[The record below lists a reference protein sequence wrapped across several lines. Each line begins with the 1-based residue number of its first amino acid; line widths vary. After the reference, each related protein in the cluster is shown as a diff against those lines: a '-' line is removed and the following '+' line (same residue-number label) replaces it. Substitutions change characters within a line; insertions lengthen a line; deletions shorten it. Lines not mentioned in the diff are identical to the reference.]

1 MRFAQTAWEKERNGW
16 RAVVQFNVVRSIRTI
31 LEAIQAE
38 IRGDPTH
45 ESDEVESRT
54 DNGEEEELQ
63 LDEIHSLLTIRLA
76 PLHAVEASL
85 KRRLGPGAESHHSE
99 MLMAATPFDEPNGR
113 SVGKSSSQEFTVR
126 SWKEVLD
133 PENPMNN
140 HPGTDLDEATITIA
154 ACKDDMKALWN
165 DKTVRHVLK
174 RRKQLLPDSAGL

>member
-16 RAVVQFNVVRSIRTI
+16 RTVVQFNVVRSIRTI

-45 ESDEVESRT
+45 ELDEVESQT
-54 DNGEEEELQ
+54 DNGDDEELQ
-63 LDEIHSLLTIRLA
+63 LAEIHSLLTIRLA

-85 KRRLGPGAESHHSE
+85 KRRLGPGAESQQSE
-99 MLMAATPFDEPNGR
+99 MFMAATPFDQPIGR
-113 SVGKSSSQEFTVR
+113 SVGKLSTQEFAVR

-133 PENPMNN
+133 SENPRDHGGAN
-140 HPGTDLDEATITIA
+140 LDEATMTIA

-165 DKTVRHVLK
+165 DKTVRQVLK